1 MDEIWPLI
9 ADERRDIADLLE
21 GLTDEQWNTPSLC
34 GEWTV
39 RDVAGHLTAG
49 FNLSWKK
56 FAVGMIKHRS
66 FDRYNAVAAR
76 ELSSRATDEIVADL
90 RSNAEHRFTP
100 PGVGNIAP
108 LLDVVTHGG
117 DIRRPLGVASTTP
130 VSTFRYVLDR
140 LATPSRKLPL
150 PLRDVSGLEF
160 RATDQNWSS
169 GSGALVEGTSEAL
182 TMGLGGRRSALDDLT
197 GAGVS
202 EVRGRLG

>member
-9 ADERRDIADLLE
+9 ADERRGIADMLE

-76 ELSSRATDEIVADL
+76 ELSSRATEEIVADL
-90 RSNAEHRFTP
+90 RDNAEHHFTP

-108 LLDVVTHGG
+108 LVDVVTHGG
-117 DIRRPLGVASTTP
+117 DIRRPLAMSTTTP
-130 VSTFRYVLDR
+130 TTTFRYVLDQ
-140 LATPSRKLPL
+140 LANPSRKLQL
-150 PLRDVSGLEF
+150 PLSDTSGLQL
-160 RATDQNWSS
+160 RATDQDWSS
-169 GSGALVEGTSEAL
+169 GSGALVQGTSEAL
-182 TMGLGGRRSALDDLT
+182 AMGLGGRPSALDDLT
-197 GAGVS
+197 GDGVA
-202 EVRGRLG
+202 EIRRRLK